1 MGFPE
6 RGFLRENRANWR
18 RHIRVWNFFHLIEI
32 LLFPFV
38 RLAVFFLL
46 LQRDGM
52 LSAEPENPP
61 D

>member
-1 MGFPE
+1 LEKAHTGVEF
-6 RGFLRENRANWR
+6 
-18 RHIRVWNFFHLIEI
+18 FFHLIEI